1 MKILDAGRTDPE
13 KLIGYGFT
21 KSGEAFTLERPVE
34 GGMTLRI
41 IIENSVIS
49 AGIFDGGEEYTLIFT
64 DAPGEFVG
72 RIRGIFESEMSDLTA
87 RCFERRLFSESF
99 SGRQTRLVIDYS
111 KENFDELP
119 EFLWKDTPDCAIL
132 RNKSSGKWYAVL
144 MRVKLS
150 KFFPGAEGEC
160 EVVNLRADATALSD
174 GKSVFPAFHMNKKSW
189 ISVLCDYGTDD
200 GKLLGLLSESRGKS
214 AKKERRKRQ

>member
-1 MKILDAGRTDPE
+1 MKILDAGRADPE

-21 KSGEAFTLERPVE
+21 KSGEAFTLEKPIE
-34 GGMTLRI
+34 GGMTLKVRV
-41 IIENSVIS
+41 ENSVIS

-99 SGRQTRLVIDYS
+99 SGRQTRLVLDYS

-132 RNKSSGKWYAVL
+132 RNKSSGKWYAVF

-150 KFFPGAEGEC
+150 KFFPGAEGNC

-189 ISVLCDYGTDD
+189 ISVICDYGTDD